1 MKKILPLL
9 IVFPLFF
16 QCSTGMKLDYEI
28 DLNTPFNLIVFKE
41 TDNSKLSSEYLEI
54 EPSSEKWIQ
63 INDWIK
69 SNIYGWSES
78 KYPKMT
84 KKTFI
89 IEQGDFRI
97 ISEYNS
103 DFVIIAF
110 SDSNGIDQDYIKT
123 IDKKELS
130 FIID

>member
-1 MKKILPLL
+1 
-9 IVFPLFF
+9 
-16 QCSTGMKLDYEI
+16 MKLDYEI